1 MRRDGTAQRGVSIT
15 ECRGLSLVAITP
27 AAVAPVVSKSE
38 VGASSTLAV
47 QHNGNG
53 QRGVSIIHNAI
64 EPCYLMR

>member
-1 MRRDGTAQRGVSIT
+1 MLAAAMTA
-15 ECRGLSLVAITP
+15 

-47 QHNGNG
+47 QHKGNG
-53 QRGVSIIHNAI
+53 QRGVSIIHNAM